1 MQLCWQPLQESC
13 SMKSFVL
20 VSVIATVWLVGCSSN
35 DSPNRNNS
43 AQEQARQ
50 NQDTTPANA
59 SQPTRSS
66 QRKDT
71 TPKLLAGD
79 TLERWR
85 ARIKNLDP
93 AEPQTTETVEGLI
106 KLVDDP
112 HVPWIT
118 RRQAAHTLGR
128 IGVSARRA
136 VPLLIHLLDEKEPRD
151 QQPAPCLWAIKA
163 IALFGPVAAKATPAL
178 AEILNNETARF
189 EHRASTIDALARIGT
204 AHPLAIASLINA
216 LAQRPAHSTNEA
228 ARDANSLRELA
239 ANGIDFVG
247 PAAASAIPALIRATR
262 DENESVRRKATLAL
276 GAMGPRAEIA
286 MPALVDLLGFD
297 ESAAVRD
304 AAAKSLAG
312 VGAAAVS
319 PLKKLLTDEDPA
331 IRWRAAMA
339 LGQLRRLAI
348 SAVPALRDATAD
360 VSPIVRMESIEALWH
375 VTGKADVV
383 LPGLLETLTVADR
396 QVRIRAFRLLVQ
408 LGPQALPAAG
418 PLRRLLK
425 DDRSYVR
432 QVAKKSLQTL
442 EIEENV
448 AQDPGPANEQP
459 KTSP

>member
-1 MQLCWQPLQESC
+1 
-13 SMKSFVL
+13 MKSFVL
-20 VSVIATVWLVGCSSN
+20 VSAITAAWLAGCSSN
-35 DSPNRNNS
+35 DAPSRNNF
-43 AQEQARQ
+43 AQEQDEQ
-50 NQDTTPANA
+50 DQDTTPANA
-59 SQPTRSS
+59 TQPTRSS
-66 QRKDT
+66 QRKET

-85 ARIKNLDP
+85 QRIKNLDP
-93 AEPQTTETVEGLI
+93 AELQTTETIDGLI

-128 IGVSARRA
+128 IGISARRA
-136 VPLLIHLLDEKEPRD
+136 VPLLIQLLDEQEPRD

-163 IALFGPVAAKATPAL
+163 IALFGPVAAEATPAL
-178 AEILNNETARF
+178 VKILNNETARF
-189 EHRASTIDALARIGT
+189 EYRAGTIDALARIGT
-204 AHPLAIASLINA
+204 AHPLAIASLTDT
-216 LAQRPAHSTNEA
+216 LAQRPVNSTNEA
-228 ARDANSLRELA
+228 ARDANTLRELA
-239 ANGIDFVG
+239 ANGIYVVG
-247 PAAASAIPALIRATR
+247 PAAASAVPALIRATR
-262 DENESVRRKATLAL
+262 DESESVRRKATLAL

-304 AAAKSLAG
+304 VAAKSLASI
-312 VGAAAVS
+312 GAAAVS
-319 PLKKLLTDEDPA
+319 LLKKLLTDEDPA
-331 IRWRAAMA
+331 VRWRAAMA

-360 VSPIVRMESIEALWH
+360 VSPMVRMESIEALWRI
-375 VTGKADVV
+375 TGKADVV

-432 QVAKKSLQTL
+432 QVAKKALQTL